1 MQTDIIK
8 IDFSRS
14 LGEQVRA
21 CAEIL
26 CRGGLVAFPTET
38 VYGLGGNALDA
49 DAAKKIYAAKGRPS
63 DNPLIIHIAK
73 PEDAEKY
80 CITNEAYYK
89 IAEAFMPGPITVIL
103 PKKDNIPAS
112 VTGGLA
118 TVAVRC
124 PANAVARALIA
135 EAGVPVAAP
144 SANTSGRPSPTA
156 AEHVIDDLSGKIDAI
171 IDGGEAEIGL
181 ESTIVL
187 PREGGVTVLRPG
199 GITCEMLAEV
209 FESVTLDAGITK
221 KNESGAAPLAPGM
234 KYRHYAPVATV
245 FLIKDAG
252 NADFD
257 GRVKKFLCGKLD
269 REPRTGVICF
279 DEYKEDII
287 GKNVFYFGKKADDE
301 EHAKRLFDILRKFDK
316 TDAPEIYAT
325 ASDTRGVGLAIY
337 NRMLKASGFNI
348 IEI

>member
-1 MQTDIIK
+1 MQTEIIK
-8 IDFSRS
+8 IDFSRP
-14 LGEQVRA
+14 LAEQVRT

-26 CRGGLVAFPTET
+26 SRGGLVAFPTET
-38 VYGLGGNALDA
+38 VYGLGGSALDA

-80 CITNEAYYK
+80 CITSEAYYK
-89 IAEAFMPGPITVIL
+89 IAEAFMPGPITVVL
-103 PKKDNIPAS
+103 PKKENIPES
-112 VTGGLA
+112 VTGGLS

-124 PANAVARALIA
+124 PAHPVARALI
-135 EAGVPVAAP
+135 EAAGFPVAAP
-144 SANTSGRPSPTA
+144 SANTSGRPSPTSA
-156 AEHVIDDLSGKIDAI
+156 SHVKEDLCGKIEAI

-187 PREGGVTVLRPG
+187 PSDKGVTVLRPG
-199 GITCEMLAEV
+199 GITPEMLAEV
-209 FESVTLDAGITK
+209 FESVTLDGGIIK
-221 KNESGAAPLAPGM
+221 KNESGKAPLAPGM
-234 KYRHYAPVATV
+234 KYRHYAPMATV

-257 GRVKKFLCGKLD
+257 GRVKRFLCKKLD
-269 REPRTGVICF
+269 SEPRTGVICF
-279 DEYKEDII
+279 DEYKEAVI

-325 ASDTRGVGLAIY
+325 ASDIRGVGLAIY
-337 NRMLKASGFNI
+337 NRMLKAAGFNI

>member
-1 MQTDIIK
+1 MQTEIIK
-8 IDFSRS
+8 IDFSRP
-14 LGEQVRA
+14 LAEQVRG

-26 CRGGLVAFPTET
+26 ARGGLVAFPTET
-38 VYGLGGNALDA
+38 VYGLGGSALDA

-80 CITNEAYYK
+80 CITCEAYYK
-89 IAEAFMPGPITVIL
+89 IAAEFMPGPITVVL
-103 PKKDNIPAS
+103 PKKENIPSS

-124 PANAVARALIA
+124 PAHPVARALI
-135 EAGVPVAAP
+135 EAAKLPVAAP

-156 AEHVIDDLSGKIDAI
+156 AEHVIDDLFGKIDAI

-199 GITCEMLAEV
+199 GITCEMLESV
-209 FESVTLDAGITK
+209 FDDVTLDGGITK
-221 KNESGAAPLAPGM
+221 KNESGEAPLAPG
-234 KYRHYAPVATV
+234 

-257 GRVKKFLCGKLD
+257 GRVKRFLARKLD

-279 DEYKEDII
+279 DEYREDVN

>member
-1 MQTDIIK
+1 MQTEIIK
-8 IDFSRS
+8 IDFSRP
-14 LGEQVRA
+14 LAEQVEGA
-21 CAEIL
+21 SKIL
-26 CRGGLVAFPTET
+26 SRGGLVAFPTET
-38 VYGLGGNALDA
+38 VYGLGGSALDA

-80 CITNEAYYK
+80 CYTNEAYYK

-103 PKKDNIPAS
+103 PKKENIPGS
-112 VTGGLA
+112 VTGGLS

-124 PANAVARALIA
+124 PAHPVARALIEA
-135 EAGVPVAAP
+135 AGVPVAAP

-156 AEHVIDDLSGKIDAI
+156 AEHVIDDLYGKIEAI

-187 PREGGVTVLRPG
+187 PRDGGVTVLRPG
-199 GITCEMLAEV
+199 GITCEMLEKVFDEV
-209 FESVTLDAGITK
+209 RLDGGITK
-221 KNESGAAPLAPGM
+221 KNESGQAPLAPGM
-234 KYRHYAPVATV
+234 KYRHYAPIATV

-257 GRVKKFLCGKLD
+257 GRVTRFLARKLD

-279 DEYKEDII
+279 DEYREAVN
-287 GKNVFYFGKKADDE
+287 GKNVFYFGKKADDD
-301 EHAKRLFDILRKFDK
+301 EHAKKLFDILRKFDK

>member
-8 IDFSRS
+8 IDFSQP
-14 LGEQVRA
+14 LGAQLHS
-21 CAEIL
+21 CAEVL
-26 CRGGLVAFPTET
+26 RNGGLVAFPTET

-80 CITNEAYYK
+80 CITYEAYYK

-103 PKKDNIPAS
+103 PKKENIPAS

-124 PANAVARALIA
+124 PAHAVARALIA
-135 EAGVPVAAP
+135 EAGVPGAAP

-199 GITCEMLAEV
+199 GITCEMLSEV
-209 FESVTLDAGITK
+209 FDDVTLDAGITQ
-221 KNESGAAPLAPGM
+221 KNESGKAPLAPGM
-234 KYRHYAPVATV
+234 KYRHYAPMATV

-252 NADFD
+252 HADFD

-269 REPRTGVICF
+269 RAPMTGVICF
-279 DEYKEDII
+279 DEYKDEVI
-287 GKNVFYFGKKADDE
+287 GKNVFYFGKKDDE
-301 EHAKRLFDILRKFDK
+301 DDHAKRLFDILRKFDK

>member
-1 MQTDIIK
+1 MVTDIIK
-8 IDFSRS
+8 IDHTKA
-14 LGEQVRA
+14 LDKQLAHCG
-21 CAEIL
+21 EIL
-26 CRGGLVAFPTET
+26 RRGGLVAFPTET
-38 VYGLGGNALDA
+38 VYGLGGSALDA

-80 CITNEAYYK
+80 CITSEAYYK
-89 IAEAFMPGPITVIL
+89 IAKAFMPGPITVIL
-103 PKKDNIPAS
+103 PKRDNIPAS
-112 VTGGLA
+112 VTGGLS

-124 PANAVARALIA
+124 PAHPVARALI
-135 EAGVPVAAP
+135 EAADVPIAAP
-144 SANTSGRPSPTA
+144 SANTSGRPSPTSA
-156 AEHVIDDLSGKIDAI
+156 SHVIEDMSGKIDAI
-171 IDGGEAEIGL
+171 IDGGDADIGL

-187 PREGGVTVLRPG
+187 PRENGVTVLRPG
-199 GITCEMLAEV
+199 GITCEMLESI
-209 FESVTLDAGITK
+209 FESVTLDSGITK
-221 KNESGAAPLAPGM
+221 KNESNQAPLAPGM

-257 GRVKKFLCGKLD
+257 SRVKKFLSGKLD

-279 DEYKEDII
+279 DEYKTDII
-287 GKNVFYFGKKADDE
+287 GKNVFYFGKKDDDE
-301 EHAKRLFDILRKFDK
+301 EHAKRLFDILRRFDS
-316 TDAPEIYAT
+316 TDATEIYAT

>member
-1 MQTDIIK
+1 MVTKIIK
-8 IDFSRS
+8 INFGRP
-14 LGEQVRA
+14 LEEQIRE
-21 CAEIL
+21 CADMIKS
-26 CRGGLVAFPTET
+26 GGLVAFPTET

-63 DNPLIIHIAK
+63 DNPLIIHIAR
-73 PEDAEKY
+73 PEDAEAY
-80 CITNEAYYK
+80 CVTNEAYYK

-103 PKKDNIPAS
+103 PKKEIIPFS
-112 VTGGLA
+112 VTGGLS

-124 PANAVARALIA
+124 PEHPVARALIS
-135 EAGVPVAAP
+135 EAGVPIAAP
-144 SANTSGRPSPTA
+144 SANTSGRPSPTS
-156 AEHVIDDLSGKIDAI
+156 AEHVIDDLNLKIDAI

-181 ESTIVL
+181 ESTIVM

-199 GITCEMLAEV
+199 GITVEMLKEV
-209 FESVTLDAGITK
+209 FDDVSLDGGITK
-221 KNESGAAPLAPGM
+221 RIESGAAPLAPGM
-234 KYRHYAPVATV
+234 KYRHYAPRATV
-245 FLIKDAG
+245 FLITDAG

-257 GRVKKFLCGKLD
+257 GRVKKFLSGKLD

-279 DEYKEDII
+279 DEYKDEII
-287 GKNVFYFGKKADDE
+287 GKNVFYFGKKADDD
-301 EHAKRLFDILRKFDK
+301 EHAKRLFDILRRFDK

-325 ASDTRGVGLAIY
+325 ASDLRGVGLAIY

>member
-1 MQTDIIK
+1 MQTEIIK
-8 IDFSRS
+8 IDFARP
-14 LGEQVRA
+14 LREQVRA
-21 CAEIL
+21 CGEIL
-26 CRGGLVAFPTET
+26 RRGGLVAFPTET
-38 VYGLGGNALDA
+38 VYGLGGSALDA

-63 DNPLIIHIAK
+63 DNPLIIHVAA

-80 CITNEAYYK
+80 CVTNEAYYK
-89 IAEAFMPGPITVIL
+89 IAAAFMPGPVTVVL
-103 PKKDNIPAS
+103 PKRENIPAS
-112 VTGGLA
+112 VTGGLS

-124 PANAVARALIA
+124 PGHPVARALIE

-156 AEHVIDDLSGKIDAI
+156 AEHVIDDLYGKIDAV

-199 GITCEMLAEV
+199 GVTVEMLKSV
-209 FESVTLDAGITK
+209 FADVTLDAGITK

-234 KYRHYAPVATV
+234 KYRHYAPQATV

-252 NADFD
+252 HADFD
-257 GRVKKFLCGKLD
+257 GRVKKFLCAKLD
-269 REPRTGVICF
+269 REPGTGVICF
-279 DEYKEDII
+279 DEYKEEIF

-337 NRMLKASGFNI
+337 NRMLKAAGFNI

>member
-1 MQTDIIK
+1 MITDIIK
-8 IDFSRS
+8 IDFSRP
-14 LGEQVRA
+14 LREQILS

-26 CRGGLVAFPTET
+26 KRGGLVAFPTET
-38 VYGLGGNALDA
+38 VYGLGGSALDA

-80 CITNEAYYK
+80 CVTNEAYYK

-103 PKKDNIPAS
+103 PKKNNIPDS

-124 PANAVARALIA
+124 PAHPVARALIEAA
-135 EAGVPVAAP
+135 ELPIAAP
-144 SANTSGRPSPTA
+144 SANTSGRPSPTSA
-156 AEHVIDDLSGKIDAI
+156 AHVIEDLNTKIEAI

-199 GITCEMLAEV
+199 GITREMLEEV
-209 FESVTLDAGITK
+209 FPEVTLDSGITK
-221 KNESGAAPLAPGM
+221 KNETDKAPLAPGM
-234 KYRHYAPVATV
+234 KYRHYAPIATV

-257 GRVKKFLCGKLD
+257 GRVKRFLSNKLD

-279 DEYKEDII
+279 DEYKEEVI
-287 GKNVFYFGKKADDE
+287 GKNVFYFGKKADDD
-301 EHAKRLFDILRKFDK
+301 EHAKRLFDILRKFDG

-325 ASDTRGVGLAIY
+325 ASDMRGVGLAIY

>member
-1 MQTDIIK
+1 MQTEIIK
-8 IDFSRS
+8 IDFS
-14 LGEQVRA
+14 LPLAKQVEGA
-21 CAEIL
+21 AKIL
-26 CRGGLVAFPTET
+26 SGGGLVAFPTET
-38 VYGLGGNALDA
+38 VYGLGGSALDA

-80 CITNEAYYK
+80 CCTNEAYYK
-89 IAEAFMPGPITVIL
+89 IAEAFMPGPITVVL
-103 PKKDNIPAS
+103 PKKDNIPES
-112 VTGGLA
+112 VTGGLS

-124 PANAVARALIA
+124 PAHPVARALIEA
-135 EAGVPVAAP
+135 AGVPVAAP
-144 SANTSGRPSPTA
+144 SANTSGRPSPTS
-156 AEHVIDDLSGKIDAI
+156 AEHVIDDLYGKIEAI

-199 GITCEMLAEV
+199 GITCEMLEKI
-209 FESVTLDAGITK
+209 FDDVTLDGGITK
-221 KNESGAAPLAPGM
+221 KSESGKAPLAPGM

-257 GRVKKFLCGKLD
+257 GRVTRFLARKLD
-269 REPRTGVICF
+269 SEPRTGVICF
-279 DEYKEDII
+279 DEYREAVN
-287 GKNVFYFGKKADDE
+287 GKNVFYFGKKADDD

>member
-8 IDFSRS
+8 IDFSRP
-14 LGEQVRA
+14 LGGQVRA

-252 NADFD
+252 NTDFD

-325 ASDTRGVGLAIY
+325 ASDMRGVGLAIY